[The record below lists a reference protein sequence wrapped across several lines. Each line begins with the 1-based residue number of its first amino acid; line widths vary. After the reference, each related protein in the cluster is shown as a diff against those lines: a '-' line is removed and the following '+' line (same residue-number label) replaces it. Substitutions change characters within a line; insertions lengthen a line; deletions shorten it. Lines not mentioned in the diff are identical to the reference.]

1 MLLDLIKSR
10 KSVRS
15 YLDKKIPKEDLLTI
29 LQAGHLAPSWM
40 NSQPWKFIVVEKQQ
54 TKDILFE
61 LSNNQPQ
68 VKNAA
73 SLIVC
78 VADKNAWSKE
88 EFGQVLLD
96 KGIKKEGVEKIFT
109 IPLLYPPLLGEDKTL
124 LRSVEQ
130 VTYGISYMTLQAS
143 ELGIDSCIIGAL
155 YNEATIKNPEIEKK
169 AMEALNLKEGQVIIT
184 IIALGYPKEK
194 TIDQKQRKE
203 FEKVVFFEKIN

>member
-88 EFGQVLLD
+88 EFGQVLLWLCNNPSSAGTRHR
-96 KGIKKEGVEKIFT
+96 KSPE
-109 IPLLYPPLLGEDKTL
+109 
-124 LRSVEQ
+124 
-130 VTYGISYMTLQAS
+130 SYH
-143 ELGIDSCIIGAL
+143 
-155 YNEATIKNPEIEKK
+155 P
-169 AMEALNLKEGQVIIT
+169 
-184 IIALGYPKEK
+184 
-194 TIDQKQRKE
+194 R
-203 FEKVVFFEKIN
+203 